1 MLNNFWETL
10 VRNKITG
17 CLVMCVSIRR
27 NHHSYAYV
35 SFKCIIYTS
44 RLGGNPETLNI
55 IYLDLKKAFPFV
67 PYNGFDLLSR
77 ETKWKQ
83 IQRDLHLTEESG
95 RAVISMWK
103 RTKVI
108 CRKCHG
114 VHLN

>member
-1 MLNNFWETL
+1 MLYGFKTGLRINDSMILSSREPFMLNNFWETL

-17 CLVMCVSIRR
+17 CLEMCVSIRS

-67 PYNGFDLLSR
+67 PYNGFDLLSQ
-77 ETKWKQ
+77 E
-83 IQRDLHLTEESG
+83 
-95 RAVISMWK
+95 M
-103 RTKVI
+103 
-108 CRKCHG
+108 
-114 VHLN
+114 